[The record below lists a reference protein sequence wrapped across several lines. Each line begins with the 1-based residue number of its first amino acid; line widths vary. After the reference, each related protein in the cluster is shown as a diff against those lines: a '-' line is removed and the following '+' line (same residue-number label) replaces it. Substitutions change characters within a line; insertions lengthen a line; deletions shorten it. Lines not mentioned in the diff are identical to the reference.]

1 MNRTAITV
9 SLVPEARGGPFVF
22 WDLEEGCRKAKALGY
37 DGIELFAP
45 SPEAV
50 AAAGPTLKKHGLALA
65 SAGTGAG
72 WVLHKLTL
80 TSPDPELRS
89 RARSF
94 IRGFVDAA
102 GRLGAPAI
110 LGSMEGR
117 WGGPVDRAQAQRLI
131 ADALGELG
139 EAASRHG
146 VPFLL
151 EPLNR
156 YEGNVVCTLE
166 EGAAL
171 VRPLSNVGLLA
182 DLFHM
187 NIEERSPSDALRTAA
202 RHVRHVQLADSNR
215 HPAGLGHTDWAAV
228 ASALRDIGYAGYLSA
243 EALPLPDPDTAARVG
258 METIR
263 KYFQ

>member
-1 MNRTAITV
+1 MNRTAITI
-9 SLVPEARGGPFVF
+9 SLVPEAKGGPFVF
-22 WDLEEGCRKAKALGY
+22 WDLEDGCRKAKALGY
-37 DGIELFAP
+37 DAIELFAP

-50 AAAGPTLKKHGLALA
+50 TAAGPVLKNHGLALA

-80 TSPDPELRS
+80 TSPDPEIRT
-89 RARSF
+89 RAGAY

-117 WGGPVDRAQAQRLI
+117 WGGPVDRPLAQRMI
-131 ADALGELG
+131 ADALVGLG
-139 EAASRHG
+139 AAAQAHG

-156 YEGNVVCTLE
+156 YEGNVVNTLE
-166 EGAAL
+166 EGASLAA
-171 VRPLSNVGLLA
+171 PNVGLLA

-187 NIEERSPSDALRTAA
+187 NIEEQSPSNALRAAA

-215 HPAGLGHTDWAAV
+215 RPAGLGHTDWVSVAA
-228 ASALRDIGYAGYLSA
+228 ALRDIGYSGYLSA
-243 EALPLPDPDTAARVG
+243 EALPFPDPDSAARIG
-258 METIR
+258 MESIR
-263 KYFQ
+263 KYFR